1 MIQFSENPS
10 APKLKNRENIS
21 MFSTCSELTPS
32 APIPDGRM
40 EQIMQPCGQPLIN
53 QILNWINFCRNSN
66 FELNRNGYR
75 LGLPPDKHHRSQH
88 YDVTEKF
95 LAVAIV
101 LNCIKWYWFL
111 DRSNRRSEFISTTRG
126 HRWSQKAEAS
136 TKWDIVIII
145 EGEREEICLISRS
158 STLHCE
164 STS

>member
-1 MIQFSENPS
+1 
-10 APKLKNRENIS
+10 
-21 MFSTCSELTPS
+21 MFELNF
-32 APIPDGRM
+32 
-40 EQIMQPCGQPLIN
+40 GQPLLN

-111 DRSNRRSEFISTTRG
+111 DPSNRRSEFISTTRG
-126 HRWSQKAEAS
+126 HRWPQKAELS

-145 EGEREEICLISRS
+145 EREREQNMWFPASLLCIVNWQANTCGADVCLGNTNTAYWGSFEREGPLGLWIFFSFYI
-158 STLHCE
+158 
-164 STS
+164 

>member
-1 MIQFSENPS
+1 MRFVQNFTLLDFQAKILYCRFH
-10 APKLKNRENIS
+10 
-21 MFSTCSELTPS
+21 
-32 APIPDGRM
+32 
-40 EQIMQPCGQPLIN
+40 LILYI
-53 QILNWINFCRNSN
+53 ILNWIIFCLNLN

-126 HRWSQKAEAS
+126 HRRSPKAEAS

-164 STS
+164 LTS